1 MNKKNEGSGY
11 LPKILCI
18 ALIFVVGLLCI
29 SSAQG
34 SIGDLLTAGSTDAQ
48 ATLPVNIPTVRPTLT
63 PTPAPT
69 ASNSQSASGGN
80 VPTPSPTATTGTV
93 LGQLVHNGTAEE
105 IAHHTD
111 SELEFIITRVT
122 RENLVYYAVEIALTS
137 PYQLLTAFAGNRI
150 TNRDYTSSIAE
161 SNNAL
166 LAINGDFC
174 GYNSN
179 GIIIRNGILYRDT
192 ASSRSML
199 IYDGNGNFSFMPE
212 EGASGQAVLDA
223 GAFHTFSFGPVLV
236 ENGQPTSDEV
246 IEAHFLSHRV
256 REPRTAIGQLGPLH
270 YLILVVDGRQ
280 ESSQGM
286 LFSELQQT
294 FVDYGVISAYN
305 LDGGGSAT
313 LYYNGEVLNSPCVE
327 GERRVSDIIFFK
339 GAQS

>member
-1 MNKKNEGSGY
+1 MNKKNQGSGY

-18 ALIFVVGLLCI
+18 ALILVVGLLCI

-48 ATLPVNIPTVRPTLT
+48 ATLPVNIPTARPTLT
-63 PTPAPT
+63 PTPATPT
-69 ASNSQSASGGN
+69 ASNSQSGSI
-80 VPTPSPTATTGTV
+80 PTPSPTATSGTV

-150 TNRDYTSSIAE
+150 TNRDYTSNIAE
-161 SNNAL
+161 SNNAI

-192 ASSRSML
+192 ASSRTML
-199 IYDGNGNFSFMPE
+199 IYDGNGNFHLCPKKALADRLCWMRERSTPSPSALCWWKTDSLPATKLLKLISFPTACASPE
-212 EGASGQAVLDA
+212 LPLASWGLCIIS
-223 GAFHTFSFGPVLV
+223 FS
-236 ENGQPTSDEV
+236 
-246 IEAHFLSHRV
+246 
-256 REPRTAIGQLGPLH
+256 
-270 YLILVVDGRQ
+270 
-280 ESSQGM
+280 
-286 LFSELQQT
+286 
-294 FVDYGVISAYN
+294 
-305 LDGGGSAT
+305 
-313 LYYNGEVLNSPCVE
+313 
-327 GERRVSDIIFFK
+327 
-339 GAQS
+339 